1 MEVNILRYLN
11 LSVVTKTYYGVT
23 FAPGETKEVPGY
35 INDKAFIRVDNKSSQ
50 KRSNRPAQKVDL
62 KPVQPSPK
70 ANTEKPNKEE
80 SKNG

>member
-1 MEVNILRYLN
+1 MKYVN

-35 INDKAFIRVDNKSSQ
+35 INDKAFVRIDE
-50 KRSNRPAQKVDL
+50 KRSVLKHVNKPTPKVEPKPAQ
-62 KPVQPSPK
+62 PISK
-70 ANTEKPNKEE
+70 ASTEKPNKEE